1 MNISITARKFK
12 AHETL
17 KTFIKDEVSSLEK
30 FHDGILSADV
40 ILSYQK
46 AKEDLKTAEI
56 TVKIPGQILI
66 AAHETDDFKKS
77 VTASVQKLTRQLD
90 KTKSKKATARYK

>member
-1 MNISITARKFK
+1 MNITITARKFK
-12 AHETL
+12 AHDTL

-30 FHDGILSADV
+30 FYDGILSADV

-56 TVKIPGQILI
+56 IVKIPGQILN

-77 VTASVQKLTRQLD
+77 VTVSVEKLTRQLD
-90 KTKSKKATARYK
+90 KTKSKKATARHK